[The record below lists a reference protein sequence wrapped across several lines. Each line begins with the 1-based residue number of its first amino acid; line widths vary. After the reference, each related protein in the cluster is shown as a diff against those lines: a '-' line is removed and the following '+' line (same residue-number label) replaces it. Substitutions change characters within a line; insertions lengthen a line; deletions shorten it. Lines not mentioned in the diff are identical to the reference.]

1 MKVDRGPILA
11 AVVTAVVVSLAA
23 CVSPF
28 EPEGEPE
35 EVLEEDQTDFRVVQ
49 VYSGR
54 ILVLLPS

>member
-1 MKVDRGPILA
+1 MKIDRGPILA
-11 AVVTAVVVSLAA
+11 TLVIAVVLSMAA

-35 EVLEEDQTDFRVVQ
+35 AEEVEPNTDFTAGQ

-54 ILVLLPS
+54 TLVRLV